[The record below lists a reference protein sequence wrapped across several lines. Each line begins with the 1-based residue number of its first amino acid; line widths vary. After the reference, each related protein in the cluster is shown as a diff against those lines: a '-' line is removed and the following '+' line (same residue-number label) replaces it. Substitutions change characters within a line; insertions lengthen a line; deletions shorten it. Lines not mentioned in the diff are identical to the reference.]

1 MKTFI
6 LKLIE
11 QRLCIELD
19 LDQVKSKN
27 EGAQIISKAKTL
39 ARELKQT
46 FNLLKQLPQLENV
59 WLNRFRKKF

>member
-19 LDQVKSKN
+19 LDQVKSKD
-27 EGAQIISKAKTL
+27 EGA
-39 ARELKQT
+39 
-46 FNLLKQLPQLENV
+46 
-59 WLNRFRKKF
+59 

>member
-27 EGAQIISKAKTL
+27 EGA
-39 ARELKQT
+39 
-46 FNLLKQLPQLENV
+46 
-59 WLNRFRKKF
+59 